1 MPNKNSYQEQVDDT
15 KKKIALIGMWPEF
28 CLVSSLQIVLRNFT
42 YEYVRRTTVMETNCT
57 PTIQQ
62 VQRTVSDLV
71 GVVFIGVKSSN
82 PALKCHLVS

>member
-42 YEYVRRTTVMETNCT
+42 YEYVRRTTVTETNCT

-71 GVVFIGVKSSN
+71 GVAFIGVKSSN